1 MSPDTLLLAHLSDV
15 HLAPM
20 PRVPLASLNFKRS
33 LGAANWY
40 RHRCHIHVR
49 EVLDLLV
56 ADMQAHKPDHIAV
69 TGDLVN
75 LGLPDEH
82 EAALRWL
89 EELGPPEYVT
99 VVPGNHD
106 AYTRLRGDV
115 GYRRWQAYMAGD
127 AVQESAS
134 DQRMGVEFPFVRR
147 RGPVALIG
155 LGSGVPTRPFES
167 AGQLGPLQI
176 EQLRRCLAEA
186 EQEGLVRVVA
196 IHHPP
201 HRYAQEWRTGLKD
214 AGPLEGVLRAA
225 GAEIV
230 LHGHF
235 HRAQTRWIEGP
246 GGRVPMLGVPSA
258 SAAIRHK
265 GGDLAA
271 YGLYAVARDADGAKS
286 GFRIEV
292 VRRGFAEPGGTIIEL
307 ERTVLHARGR

>member
-1 MSPDTLLLAHLSDV
+1 MPPDTLLLAHLSDV

-20 PRVPLASLNFKRS
+20 PRVPLTALNLKRS
-33 LGAANWY
+33 LGAANWH
-40 RHRCHIHVR
+40 RHRQHVHVR
-49 EVLDLLV
+49 DVLDLLV

-82 EAALRWL
+82 KAALQWL
-89 EELGPPEYVT
+89 QALGPPEHVT

-106 AYTRLRGDV
+106 AYTHLRADA

-127 AVQESAS
+127 AVQETAPDQCVAS
-134 DQRMGVEFPFVRR
+134 EFPFVRR

-167 AGQLGPLQI
+167 AGRLGTLQI
-176 EQLRRCLAEA
+176 EQLRRQLAEA
-186 EQEGLVRVVA
+186 EQAGLVRVVV

-214 AGPLEGVLRAA
+214 AGLLEDVLRTA
-225 GAEIV
+225 GAEMV

-235 HRAQTRWIEGP
+235 HRAQMRWIEGL
-246 GGRVPMLGVPSA
+246 GGRVPVLGVPSA

-265 GGDLAA
+265 GADLAG
-271 YGLYAVARDADGAKS
+271 YGLYAVARHAAGARS
-286 GFRIEV
+286 GFRV
-292 VRRGFAEPGGTIIEL
+292 DMVRRGFAEPGGEIIEL
-307 ERTVLHARGR
+307 ERTVLVARGI